1 MGLLKGTL
9 RAISFSFSIISS
21 EVFLLLLLTRLNGIL
36 LSGPCSNISLVIRN
50 RLCQA
55 IQNLLKY
62 AIRFTNEG
70 SITVIVQRKENEI
83 LASIKDTGTGINP
96 EVLSKLFTKL
106 QLKQ

>member
-1 MGLLKGTL
+1 LELIYESSG
-9 RAISFSFSIISS
+9 INQIII
-21 EVFLLLLLTRLNGIL
+21 EAD
-36 LSGPCSNISLVIRN
+36 RN

-62 AIRFTNEG
+62 AIQFTNEG